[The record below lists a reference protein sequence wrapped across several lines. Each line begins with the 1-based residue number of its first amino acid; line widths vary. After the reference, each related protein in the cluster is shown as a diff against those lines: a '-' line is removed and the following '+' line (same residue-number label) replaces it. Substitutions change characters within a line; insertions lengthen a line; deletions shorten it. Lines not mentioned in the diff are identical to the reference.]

1 MPNQIKIILTK
12 INHRLPSWDMF
23 KPGVGEHPAYN
34 LAGFIFFIYSAM
46 LLSFKIKYTTVKLR
60 HCLLQIEALFI
71 ANWGTVYCKI
81 FSESFHIRKTLVH
94 NIGKTC
100 STNGKERRVAWA
112 SFLFFDQKI
121 LGFMGKPL
129 FVIIQ
134 QIYFIVCYVLNFLEY
149 FWSNIN
155 S

>member
-1 MPNQIKIILTK
+1 MYYGCPCFPPTWLFS
-12 INHRLPSWDMF
+12 INCGNIMF
-23 KPGVGEHPAYN
+23 
-34 LAGFIFFIYSAM
+34 
-46 LLSFKIKYTTVKLR
+46 LLWIKYLKLSAQSNWGTVYCKLR